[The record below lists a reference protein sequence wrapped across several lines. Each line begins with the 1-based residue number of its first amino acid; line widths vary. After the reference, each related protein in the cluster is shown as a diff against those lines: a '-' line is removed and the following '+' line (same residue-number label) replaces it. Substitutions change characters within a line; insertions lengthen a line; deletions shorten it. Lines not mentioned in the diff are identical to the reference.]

1 MVDTLAVPIRR
12 ESLAGRFTDA
22 AVLFLK
28 TVLGHLMSL
37 QLTPAALDTELLRP
51 FQRVVLIDSTSWD
64 VQPKLR
70 ALFPGSGGNAS
81 AANCKLHLGYDY
93 KNGRL
98 MLCELT
104 PGTTPDNRYT
114 KHIPGHIQAGD
125 LVIFDLG
132 YAALATYK
140 KIWQKRAYF
149 LSRFNLNTNIYAQ
162 DSHQK
167 IELASFL
174 AGQSG
179 NLVEVKVGIGAQQA
193 TRVPCR
199 LIAFRMQAQ
208 IAEKRRRKLT
218 QEARKKGYQN
228 KSQHYELAGWTIM
241 ITNVDATLLPTEAV
255 WLLYIIRWYVEILF
269 KQLKSVLHI
278 HHDTTSQG
286 PRLQSEIYGTL
297 IVALFITIS
306 HTSLNAFLWNKGR
319 RELSLDKF
327 AKRIQQRSFLIM
339 NLYVVSRKAI
349 VSYLVHEYGVVLRNC
364 VKGLQKKRRTSL
376 EQLDLFVQKGISTM
390 INAA

>member
-1 MVDTLAVPIRR
+1 MADTLAVPIRR

-22 AVLFLK
+22 AVRFLK
-28 TVLGHLMSL
+28 TVLTRLMSL

-64 VQPKLR
+64 VPPKLH
-70 ALFPGSGGNAS
+70 ALFPGSGGSAS
-81 AANCKLHLGYDY
+81 SANCKLHLGYDY

-114 KHIPGHIQAGD
+114 KQIPDHIQPND

-132 YAALATYK
+132 YAALDTYK
-140 KIWQKRAYF
+140 KIWQKRAFF
-149 LSRFNLNTNIYAQ
+149 LSRFNLNTNVYDAH
-162 DSHQK
+162 SHQK

-174 AGQSG
+174 AGQSA
-179 NLVEVKVGIGAQQA
+179 NLIELKVGIGARRA

-199 LIAFRMQAQ
+199 LIAFRMNEQS
-208 IAEKRRRKLT
+208 AEKRRRKLN

-241 ITNVDATLLPTEAV
+241 ITNVDERLLPAEAV

-269 KQLKSVLHI
+269 KQLKSVLRI

-286 PRLQSEIYGTL
+286 PRLQCEIYGAL
-297 IVALFITIS
+297 IVAALITFS
-306 HTSLNAFLWNKGR
+306 HTSLNAFLWNNGR

-327 AKRIQQRSFLIM
+327 AKRIQQRAFLIM
-339 NLYVVSRKAI
+339 NLYLAAQTKV
-349 VSYLVHEYGVVLRNC
+349 VSYLLAEYGVILRNC
-364 VKGLQKKRRTSL
+364 VKGLQNKRKTSL
-376 EQLDLFVQKGISTM
+376 QQLDLFVQKGISTM
-390 INAA
+390 IKAA